1 MKDTCLKLFV
11 LVATILG
18 LPAWNALAATCSVPS
33 ATYPTI
39 QAAVDDANCDTINV
53 APGLYAENISIGRTL
68 SLLGAQTG
76 QPVASRIS
84 GGPAESTIQGANPTG
99 SIPVILINATHVTV
113 DGFTIK
119 NSVTA
124 NAAIGIQLKPI
135 STYNNITNN
144 IIDGINSLGVS
155 PAGSA
160 TAIFIESNAF
170 TAFILQNLI
179 ENISGTQSAH
189 GIVLGDGTGAFLDA
203 MDVEHNTFTAIT
215 STSGGAYGILVVNPV
230 IFGGLFFANND
241 FSNLEGSTLVHG
253 LSFDAAMGVT
263 GAVSNN
269 FTNLIGPP
277 EDNKAIWFS
286 SNAPDVYRTDA
297 SGNNFNLTIA
307 SYAIAIDPSVNVGGN
322 FVNAGCCWWGS
333 PDGPGPVGPGHGARV
348 SPNVVYNGW
357 RLSPDRTSPCSGN
370 NVPTTE
376 AQCKNGGW
384 TTATHPDGSTFKNQG
399 DCVQFINN
407 GH

>member
-1 MKDTCLKLFV
+1 MKNICLKLSII
-11 LVATILG
+11 VATFLS
-18 LPAWNALAATCSVPS
+18 LSAWSALAAICSVPS
-33 ATYPTI
+33 VTYPTI
-39 QAAVDDANCDTINV
+39 QAAVDDTVCDTINV

-68 SLLGAQTG
+68 TLLGAQTG
-76 QPVASRIS
+76 QPVATRIS
-84 GGPAESTIQGANPTG
+84 GGPAESTVQGANPTG
-99 SIPVILINATHVTV
+99 SMPVILINASHVTV

-119 NSVTA
+119 NSVTT

-144 IIDGINSLGVS
+144 ILDGINSLDVGL
-155 PAGSA
+155 AGSA

-179 ENISGTQSAH
+179 QNISGAQAAH

-203 MDVEHNTFTAIT
+203 MDIEHNTITGIT
-215 STSGGAYGILVVNPV
+215 STNGGAYGVLVVNPV

-241 FSNLEGSTLVHG
+241 FSNFEGSTLVHG

-263 GAVSNN
+263 AAISNN
-269 FTNLIGPP
+269 FTNLIGPAT
-277 EDNKAIWFS
+277 DNKAIWFS
-286 SNAPDVYRTDA
+286 SNAPDVYHTDA
-297 SGNNFNLTIA
+297 SANNFNLTIA

-370 NVPTTE
+370 NVPTTP

-384 TTATHPDGSTFKNQG
+384 TTTTRADGSTFKNQG
-399 DCVQFINN
+399 DCLQYVNN
-407 GH
+407 AH